1 MRFLS
6 KYFKHIE
13 NGYPFSVIIVLW
25 SERLSNLKFNS
36 LEQGESLMVRN
47 KSSWISTDPS
57 FLLYEFIIT
66 DGREYFL
73 KLPFIQK

>member
-13 NGYPFSVIIVLW
+13 NGYPFSVIIFLW

-36 LEQGESLMVRN
+36 LEQGESYMVRN
-47 KSSWISTDPS
+47 KSSWISADS
-57 FLLYEFIIT
+57 LFLLYEFIVM
-66 DGREYFL
+66 DDREYFL
-73 KLPFIQK
+73 KLPFIPK

>member
-13 NGYPFSVIIVLW
+13 NGYPFSVIIFLW

-36 LEQGESLMVRN
+36 LEQGESFMVRN
-47 KSSWISTDPS
+47 KSSWISANS
-57 FLLYEFIIT
+57 LFLLYEFIVM
-66 DGREYFL
+66 DDREYFL
-73 KLPFIQK
+73 KLPFIPK